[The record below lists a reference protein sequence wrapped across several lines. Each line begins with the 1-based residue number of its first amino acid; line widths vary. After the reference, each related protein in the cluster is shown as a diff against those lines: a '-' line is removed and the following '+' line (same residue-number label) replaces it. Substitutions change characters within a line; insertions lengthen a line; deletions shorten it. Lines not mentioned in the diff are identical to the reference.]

1 MARVLLRAVVAV
13 VLAVVGVTT
22 PVSAA
27 GSAAPVPDVN
37 GVAAGNAAIGSVDLA
52 GRWSFTPAGRPATT
66 ITVPGGGWYKQGF
79 TDVSEATYSRTI
91 TVPESGQPQSAWIEF
106 GALIRSRQLSSRSTI
121 WTARS
126 SNESAPRTTRNGS
139 RRQPSDRAMP
149 SSAEHH
155 DDAVYAGET
164 THSTASAQRNRS

>member
-1 MARVLLRAVVAV
+1 VELHT
-13 VLAVVGVTT
+13 G
-22 PVSAA
+22 
-27 GSAAPVPDVN
+27 G
-37 GVAAGNAAIGSVDLA
+37 
-52 GRWSFTPAGRPATT
+52 PATT

-126 SNESAPRTTRNGS
+126 SNESAPRTTRNGN

-155 DDAVYAGET
+155 DDAVYAGD
-164 THSTASAQRNRS
+164 HAQHGVRPAQPLVESLLPVVPGHDAVQWSLRS